1 VRPIGKLVTPS
12 LTNVESKSKLAW
24 GTYLIVRI
32 DVEDPDEVVDVY
44 AEKLLS
50 LQVDEELPLYIIPV
64 RP

>member
-24 GTYLIVRI
+24 DTYLIVRI

>member
-1 VRPIGKLVTPS
+1 VRPIGKLATPS
-12 LTNVESKSKLAW
+12 LTNITLRSKLAW